1 MGGRCRPCG
10 VSLERE
16 RGCRWVPNLSEG
28 YRQTYMLSAGH
39 WAFVNA
45 CNKVSEAV
53 ARFEKPKGADD

>member
-1 MGGRCRPCG
+1 
-10 VSLERE
+10 
-16 RGCRWVPNLSEG
+16 
-28 YRQTYMLSAGH
+28 MLSAGH